1 MKVVN
6 HLTLDKDTILGYPG
20 APTGITRVPAIE
32 EGGRGEPDKE
42 TRRQGG
48 AVLLALRTE
57 QGARSREM
65 HMASRGKKSQR
76 NGFLREPPGRTPTCH
91 HHDFSSVSPVLE
103 FCTDCEI
110 INVCSCKLLSWGK
123 LVTVIIKNSYWG
135 RQRGKGESSYYRE
148 EGGGGRIHFV
158 CGVSPS
164 QLGSMPT
171 VTFKKSTLT
180 TV

>member
-1 MKVVN
+1 MHPRESQGSLQQRKE
-6 HLTLDKDTILGYPG
+6 
-20 APTGITRVPAIE
+20 AE
-32 EGGRGEPDKE
+32 ESQ

-48 AVLLALRTE
+48 AALLALRTE

-76 NGFLREPPGRTPTCH
+76 NGFLQEPPGRTPTCH

-103 FCTDCEI
+103 SCTDCEI

-123 LVTVIIKNSYWG
+123 SVTVIIKNSYWG

-148 EGGGGRIHFV
+148 EGGRQDPL
-158 CGVSPS
+158 CLWCQPPS
-164 QLGSMPT
+164 AGEHAYRH
-171 VTFKKSTLT
+171 V
-180 TV
+180 